1 MSHDHDLVP
10 EHKPGQTERTV
21 SNRVMELVVAAALM
35 IVATIVMADSWR
47 VGAGWADSGPQA
59 GYFPFYIGLIM
70 FISSAVTFVVHV
82 VTKAPDLSNFVD
94 RSALSLVLQVLI
106 PTVGFAVLTGFLGI
120 YVSAA
125 IFIAV
130 FMMWLGHYS
139 PLKAVPV
146 ALAVPL
152 ALFWLFEI
160 MFLIPL
166 PKGPLEAALGY

>member
-10 EHKPGQTERTV
+10 EHKPGQNERTV
-21 SNRVMELVVAAALM
+21 STRIMELVVAAALM
-35 IVATIVMADSWR
+35 IVAAIVMLDSWR
-47 VGAGWADSGPQA
+47 VGAGWGDFGPGA

-94 RSALSLVLQVLI
+94 RSALWLVLQVLI
-106 PTVGFAVLTGFLGI
+106 PTIGFVILTGFLGI
-120 YVSAA
+120 YISAA

-130 FMMWLGHYS
+130 FMMWLGRY
-139 PLKAVPV
+139 PPQKAVPV

-152 ALFWLFEI
+152 ALFWLFET